1 MAGADLRLASF
12 AMNMLDFETGMVFDV
27 WVTNNAI
34 YPYYERLLLSDDA
47 GYRGFSSVFAPIPR
61 TPA

>member
-1 MAGADLRLASF
+1 
-12 AMNMLDFETGMVFDV
+12 MNMLDFETGMVFDV